1 MDFSLGLSKLHEHPL
16 PNEDVLLNDCMK
28 CRHLAG
34 KELFA
39 RSNQPLQVCFLFNP
53 SHCYEQLRSR
63 F

>member
-39 RSNQPLQVCFLFNP
+39 RNPDRFVFFLTPAIVMSN
-53 SHCYEQLRSR
+53 
-63 F
+63 